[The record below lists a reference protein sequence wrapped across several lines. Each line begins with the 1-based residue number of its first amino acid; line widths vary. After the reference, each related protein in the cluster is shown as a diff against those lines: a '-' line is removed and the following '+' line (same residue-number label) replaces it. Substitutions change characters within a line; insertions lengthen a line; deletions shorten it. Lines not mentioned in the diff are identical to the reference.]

1 MQVLEFAGAVAGP
14 YPLPLQ
20 TLSEV
25 LVMGQVLLLIIG
37 DLLLVVISLRLRAL
51 VAEVRNIHKTIAKE

>member
-1 MQVLEFAGAVAGP
+1 
-14 YPLPLQ
+14 
-20 TLSEV
+20 
-25 LVMGQVLLLIIG
+25 MGQVLLFIIA